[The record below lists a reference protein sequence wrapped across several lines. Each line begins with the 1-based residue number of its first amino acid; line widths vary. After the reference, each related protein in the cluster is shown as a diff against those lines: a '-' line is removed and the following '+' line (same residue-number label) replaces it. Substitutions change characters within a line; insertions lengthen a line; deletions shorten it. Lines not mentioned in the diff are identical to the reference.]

1 VSIPAFAIKVLSRLA
16 SPGGRGGR
24 FTVLLYHRVLRAA
37 DPLLPAEPD
46 AASFDAQ
53 LAALTRVFNIL
64 PLQEALDRL
73 RDGSLPARSI
83 CITFDDGYRDNLEVA
98 LPILR
103 RHGIVATFFI
113 ATGFLDGGRMMH
125 DSVIETVRRL
135 TPGAY
140 DLEWLGLGQRQ
151 IDDMAS
157 RAALIGDIVGV
168 VKYLPFAERRD
179 TCERFAA
186 LSPTPLPSDL
196 MMTSGH
202 LQELANAGMHI
213 GAHTHDHP
221 ILSNLDADTAC
232 QQITRNVEALTRLIG
247 KVPRLFAY
255 PNGKPLLDYGTEH
268 VEIVRRAGFDAAV
281 SVSFG
286 TVSRDSDH
294 FQIPRFAPWD
304 RDPERLAF
312 RVALHPL
319 RHRVAVQA

>member
-1 VSIPAFAIKVLSRLA
+1 MSISAIALKLLSRFT
-16 SPGGRGGR
+16 SPGGRSGR
-24 FTVLLYHRVLRAA
+24 FSVLLYHRVLEAA

-46 AASFDAQ
+46 AATFDAQ
-53 LAALTRVFNIL
+53 LRTLSSVFNVL

-73 RDGSLPARSI
+73 RDGSLPARSL

-98 LPILR
+98 VPILK
-103 RHGIVATFFI
+103 RHGVVATFFI

-135 TPGAY
+135 APGTY
-140 DLEWLGLGQRQ
+140 DLEWLGLGQRR
-151 IDDMAS
+151 IVDTAS
-157 RAALIGDIVGV
+157 RAALIGAIVGA

-186 LSPTPLPSDL
+186 LSPTPLPADL
-196 MMTSGH
+196 MMTSRQV
-202 LQELANAGMHI
+202 QELASTGMHI

-221 ILSNLDADTAC
+221 ILNRLDAHTA
-232 QQITRNVEALTRLIG
+232 QEQIMRNVEALTRLLG
-247 KVPRLFAY
+247 KPPQLFAY
-255 PNGKPLLDYGTEH
+255 PNGKPSLDYGPEH
-268 VEIVRRAGFDAAV
+268 VKLVRGAGFGAAV

-304 RDPERLAF
+304 RDPQRLAF
-312 RVALHPL
+312 RLALHPL
-319 RHRVAVQA
+319 RHRVAAQA